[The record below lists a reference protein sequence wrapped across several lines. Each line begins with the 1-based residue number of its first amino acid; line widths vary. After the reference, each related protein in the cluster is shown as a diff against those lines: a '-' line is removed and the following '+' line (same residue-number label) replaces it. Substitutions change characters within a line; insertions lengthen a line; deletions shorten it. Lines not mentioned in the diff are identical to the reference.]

1 MACRHFLWPA
11 LNLVILI
18 AVLVYFARKP
28 LQAYF
33 EKRRSEIQG
42 ELQSAA
48 DQLATAESTYAKW
61 QRRMIDLEGELDEI
75 RATSRQR
82 AEAER
87 ERIIQD
93 ARATAERI
101 RAMQPPPSNLELR
114 RAREIL
120 REEAT
125 QLAIEL
131 AGERLSREVTEADRD
146 RLIDEFIGLIASTTR
161 LRRKPAGGR
170 LAVQS
175 KAAHRYARALFSL
188 AQEEGGVASI
198 RGELDDMARLLAA
211 NPDLRRRLFQPLHPA
226 SERRQ
231 VLKSVCEQGH
241 GSQTIRNFFAY
252 SDRTTTPGR
261 VRRHSRRVQ
270 SPGR

>member
-1 MACRHFLWPA
+1 VITRSAITLFSFLLALPAYASDQSADSLQSFIWPA
-11 LNLVILI
+11 VNLVILL

-33 EKRRSEIQG
+33 EKRRSDIAG
-42 ELQSAA
+42 ELQSSA
-48 DQLATAESTYAKW
+48 DELATAESTYAKW

-101 RAMQPPPSNLELR
+101 QHDATIAIELELR

-146 RLIDEFIGLIASTTR
+146 RLIDEFIGLIASTPDSGTSPR
-161 LRRKPAGGR
+161 
-170 LAVQS
+170 
-175 KAAHRYARALFSL
+175 
-188 AQEEGGVASI
+188 EGA
-198 RGELDDMARLLAA
+198 
-211 NPDLRRRLFQPLHPA
+211 
-226 SERRQ
+226 
-231 VLKSVCEQGH
+231 
-241 GSQTIRNFFAY
+241 
-252 SDRTTTPGR
+252 
-261 VRRHSRRVQ
+261 
-270 SPGR
+270 

>member
-1 MACRHFLWPA
+1 MNLRSALALLVILHALPAYASDPAAGGLQDFLWPA

-33 EKRRSEIQG
+33 EKRRGEIQG

-61 QRRMIDLEGELDEI
+61 QRRMIELEGELDEI

-101 RAMQPPPSNLELR
+101 RRDATAAVELELR
-114 RAREIL
+114 RARETL

-146 RLIDEFIGLIASTTR
+146 RLIDEFIGLIASTPDSGASQR
-161 LRRKPAGGR
+161 
-170 LAVQS
+170 
-175 KAAHRYARALFSL
+175 
-188 AQEEGGVASI
+188 EGA
-198 RGELDDMARLLAA
+198 
-211 NPDLRRRLFQPLHPA
+211 
-226 SERRQ
+226 
-231 VLKSVCEQGH
+231 
-241 GSQTIRNFFAY
+241 
-252 SDRTTTPGR
+252 
-261 VRRHSRRVQ
+261 
-270 SPGR
+270 

>member
-1 MACRHFLWPA
+1 MARSATTLFICLLALPAYASDQPAGGLQNFIWPA
-11 LNLVILI
+11 VNLVILL
-18 AVLVYFARKP
+18 AVLVYFSRKP
-28 LQAYF
+28 LRDYF
-33 EKRRSEIQG
+33 DKRRSDIAG
-42 ELQSAA
+42 ELKSSA

-61 QRRMIDLEGELDEI
+61 QRRTADLEGELNEI

-101 RAMQPPPSNLELR
+101 RRDATTAIELELR

-146 RLIDEFIGLIASTTR
+146 RLIDEFIDRIASTPGSGASQR
-161 LRRKPAGGR
+161 
-170 LAVQS
+170 
-175 KAAHRYARALFSL
+175 
-188 AQEEGGVASI
+188 EGV
-198 RGELDDMARLLAA
+198 
-211 NPDLRRRLFQPLHPA
+211 
-226 SERRQ
+226 
-231 VLKSVCEQGH
+231 
-241 GSQTIRNFFAY
+241 
-252 SDRTTTPGR
+252 
-261 VRRHSRRVQ
+261 
-270 SPGR
+270 

>member
-1 MACRHFLWPA
+1 VITRSAITLFSFLLALPAYASDQSADGLQSFLWPA
-11 LNLVILI
+11 VNLVILL

-33 EKRRSEIQG
+33 GKRRSDIAG
-42 ELQSAA
+42 ELQSSA
-48 DQLATAESTYAKW
+48 DELATAESTYAKW

-101 RAMQPPPSNLELR
+101 QHDGTTAIELELR

-146 RLIDEFIGLIASTTR
+146 RLIDEFIGLIASTPDSGANQR
-161 LRRKPAGGR
+161 
-170 LAVQS
+170 
-175 KAAHRYARALFSL
+175 
-188 AQEEGGVASI
+188 EGA
-198 RGELDDMARLLAA
+198 
-211 NPDLRRRLFQPLHPA
+211 
-226 SERRQ
+226 
-231 VLKSVCEQGH
+231 
-241 GSQTIRNFFAY
+241 
-252 SDRTTTPGR
+252 
-261 VRRHSRRVQ
+261 
-270 SPGR
+270 

>member
-1 MACRHFLWPA
+1 MNLRSAVALLVALHTLPAYASDPSASGLQTFLWPA

-33 EKRRSEIQG
+33 AKRRSEIQG

-61 QRRMIDLEGELDEI
+61 QRRVIDLESELDEI

-101 RAMQPPPSNLELR
+101 RNDATAAVELELR

-146 RLIDEFIGLIASTTR
+146 RLIDEFIGLIASTPDSDASQR
-161 LRRKPAGGR
+161 
-170 LAVQS
+170 
-175 KAAHRYARALFSL
+175 
-188 AQEEGGVASI
+188 EGA
-198 RGELDDMARLLAA
+198 
-211 NPDLRRRLFQPLHPA
+211 
-226 SERRQ
+226 
-231 VLKSVCEQGH
+231 
-241 GSQTIRNFFAY
+241 
-252 SDRTTTPGR
+252 
-261 VRRHSRRVQ
+261 
-270 SPGR
+270 

>member
-1 MACRHFLWPA
+1 MIVRSAIALFSFLLATPACASDQSADGLQSFIWPA
-11 LNLVILI
+11 VNLVILL

-33 EKRRSEIQG
+33 EKRRSDISG
-42 ELQSAA
+42 DLQSSA
-48 DQLATAESTYAKW
+48 DELATAESTYAQW
-61 QRRMIDLEGELDEI
+61 QRRMADLDGELDEI

-93 ARATAERI
+93 AHATAERI
-101 RAMQPPPSNLELR
+101 RRDATTAVELELR

-146 RLIDEFIGLIASTTR
+146 RLIDEFIGLIASTPGSGTSPR
-161 LRRKPAGGR
+161 
-170 LAVQS
+170 
-175 KAAHRYARALFSL
+175 
-188 AQEEGGVASI
+188 EGA
-198 RGELDDMARLLAA
+198 
-211 NPDLRRRLFQPLHPA
+211 
-226 SERRQ
+226 
-231 VLKSVCEQGH
+231 
-241 GSQTIRNFFAY
+241 
-252 SDRTTTPGR
+252 
-261 VRRHSRRVQ
+261 
-270 SPGR
+270 